1 MMRRLY
7 GIRLHVALLTVIPL
21 LLIATVLETYFLRE
35 WFVETDRNLL
45 TRGQLIVRQLAASS
59 DYGIFSNNRA
69 FLAAA
74 GSSVLRE
81 ADVKAVT
88 VLNMAGERL
97 VVAGD
102 ADWLGAITPQ
112 LLHGGPQVV
121 VGARG
126 LLLAQPVI
134 TTPVLLD
141 DGEAVPVPQQVG
153 VALIAISHESTQ
165 REKMYLLGRVV
176 SYTATLLLIALVV
189 IYRFSRHLTEPIRA
203 LSRAVDAI
211 GAGQLDTRVDVV
223 SHVHEVHGL
232 MGGVNHMAQQLQQE
246 RAVLQQRIDEA
257 TQQLRELAF
266 YDPLTKLPNRRLLY
280 EHLGHAMAASR
291 RSGRHCALMFIDLD
305 NFKPLND
312 LHGHDVGDMLL
323 VQAANDLKSCL
334 RGVDTAARLG
344 GDEFVVLLCDLSQ
357 QLADATEQ
365 ALQVAE
371 KIRSVL
377 SEPCCLLIRQESDE
391 PATIEHQCTASIG
404 IALFVDG
411 DASPD
416 EVLQWADSAM
426 YRAKASGRNLIR
438 IHRPERLADTE
449 PADIT

>member
-1 MMRRLY
+1 MQARF
-7 GIRLHVALLTVIPL
+7 
-21 LLIATVLETYFLRE
+21 IA
-35 WFVETDRNLL
+35 
-45 TRGQLIVRQLAASS
+45 
-59 DYGIFSNNRA
+59 
-69 FLAAA
+69 
-74 GSSVLRE
+74 VLR
-81 ADVKAVT
+81 D
-88 VLNMAGERL
+88 
-97 VVAGD
+97 
-102 ADWLGAITPQ
+102 I
-112 LLHGGPQVV
+112 
-121 VGARG
+121 
-126 LLLAQPVI
+126 
-134 TTPVLLD
+134 
-141 DGEAVPVPQQVG
+141 
-153 VALIAISHESTQ
+153 TQ
-165 REKMYLLGRVV
+165 RKASE
-176 SYTATLLLIALVV
+176 
-189 IYRFSRHLTEPIRA
+189 E
-203 LSRAVDAI
+203 
-211 GAGQLDTRVDVV
+211 
-223 SHVHEVHGL
+223 EV
-232 MGGVNHMAQQLQQE
+232 NK
-246 RAVLQQRIDEA
+246 
-257 TQQLRELAF
+257 LAF
-266 YDPLTKLPNRRLLY
+266 YDPLTQLPNRRLMVDRLNQA
-280 EHLGHAMAASR
+280 LGISA
-291 RSGRHCALMFIDLD
+291 RSGRMGALQFIDLD

-365 ALQVAE
+365 ALLVAE

>member
-1 MMRRLY
+1 MTRRWY

-21 LLIATVLETYFLRE
+21 LIIAALLGTYFLRE
-35 WFVETDRNLL
+35 WFAEMDHNLL
-45 TRGQLIVRQLAASS
+45 RRGQLIVRQLAASS
-59 DYGIFSNNRA
+59 DYGIFSNNRS

-74 GSSVLRE
+74 GNSVLRE
-81 ADVKAVT
+81 DDVKAVA

-102 ADWLGAITPQ
+102 AQWLGSATSQ
-112 LLHGGPQVV
+112 LLRGGPRVQISE
-121 VGARG
+121 RG
-126 LLLAQPVI
+126 LLLSQPVI

-141 DGEAVPVPQQVG
+141 DGEAVPAPQQVG
-153 VALIAISHESTQ
+153 VALIAISHAATAT
-165 REKMYLLGRVV
+165 KKLYLLGRVV
-176 SYTATLLLIALVV
+176 AYTGLLLLLALVV
-189 IYRFSRHLTEPIRA
+189 IYRVSRHLTEPIRE
-203 LSRAVDAI
+203 LSSAVDAI
-211 GAGQLDTRVDVV
+211 GAGQLDARVDTR
-223 SHVHEVHGL
+223 SDVHEIKVL
-232 MGGVNHMAQQLQQE
+232 ATGVNHMAQQLQQE

-257 TQQLRELAF
+257 THQLRELAF

-291 RSGRHCALMFIDLD
+291 RTGRYCALMFIDLD

-357 QLADATEQ
+357 HLADATEQ
-365 ALQVAE
+365 AMQVAE

-377 SEPCCLLIRQESDE
+377 SEPCCMLIRQESDE

-404 IALFVDG
+404 VALFSDG
-411 DASPD
+411 NASPD
-416 EVLQWADSAM
+416 DVLQWADSAM

-438 IHRPERLADTE
+438 IYRPERLADAE
-449 PADIT
+449 PADIA